1 MPDWMK
7 ELFAAIDRE
16 DPDGFVAFLTEDGSF
31 RFGNAPA
38 VEGRENVREA
48 VAGFFDSIGGLS
60 HEVIGAWEDGDT
72 TICEMRVTY
81 TRKDG
86 GIVEVPAANIFRMRD
101 GLVHDYRIFVDNAAV
116 YA

>member
-1 MPDWMK
+1 MHRRGGG
-7 ELFAAIDRE
+7 AN
-16 DPDGFVAFLTEDGSF
+16 TSGS
-31 RFGNAPA
+31 
-38 VEGRENVREA
+38 
-48 VAGFFDSIGGLS
+48 LL
-60 HEVIGAWEDGDT
+60 WDGDT